1 MNFDY
6 HLEDYLKIIKIRD
19 KNKQELKSCNQHLK
33 SLEKIL
39 LMSYLQEK
47 RIISD
52 ENLLKLLNK
61 LEKKYL
67 PNRKEFKT
75 NF

>member
-1 MNFDY
+1 MNFDH

-19 KNKQELKSCNQHLK
+19 KNKQELKSCNQYLK

-39 LMSYLQEK
+39 LMSYLQEQK
-47 RIISD
+47 IISD
-52 ENLLKLLNK
+52 EKLLKLLNK

-67 PNRKEFKT
+67 PDKKKI
-75 NF
+75 